1 MQICQN
7 LSVWDR
13 NCKSKQD
20 ENSLA
25 APVKRTSAIT
35 TGFELCIR
43 KKQVIITLEIEICED
58 MEMEY
63 RKLSVDEAEQF
74 WSLMNQL
81 DYETK
86 YMLYE
91 PGERTKNLPRIESL
105 IRDSVERQDFLLVA
119 ETDNKL
125 IGYIS
130 AQKGRLNRIAHSAYI
145 VVGILT
151 DYRGKGIG
159 TEFFKRLNI
168 WAEENKVVRLELTVI
183 CENEAAKHLYI
194 NSGFEIEGIKRKS
207 VCVDGKYLDEYYMAR
222 VR

>member
-1 MQICQN
+1 M
-7 LSVWDR
+7 
-13 NCKSKQD
+13 K
-20 ENSLA
+20 
-25 APVKRTSAIT
+25 
-35 TGFELCIR
+35 
-43 KKQVIITLEIEICED
+43 
-58 MEMEY
+58 MEY
-63 RKLSVDEAEQF
+63 RKLSMNEAEQF

-91 PGERTKNLPRIESL
+91 PGERTNNLSGIESL
-105 IRDSVERQDFLLVA
+105 IRDSLEGQDFLLVA

-159 TEFFKRLNI
+159 TEFFKRLNV

-183 CENEAAKHLYI
+183 CENETAKHLYT

>member
-1 MQICQN
+1 MREERGFKERENGMVDEISEEGKEKAGVFAISRDEW
-7 LSVWDR
+7 LTG
-13 NCKSKQD
+13 KSK
-20 ENSLA
+20 
-25 APVKRTSAIT
+25 
-35 TGFELCIR
+35 
-43 KKQVIITLEIEICED
+43 ICED
-58 MEMEY
+58 MKMEY
-63 RKLSVDEAEQF
+63 RTLSVNEAEQF

-91 PGERTKNLPRIESL
+91 PGERTKNLSEIESI
-105 IRDSVERQDFLLVA
+105 IRDSVEGHDFLLVA

-130 AQKGRLNRIAHSAYI
+130 AQKGRMNRIAHSAYI

-159 TEFFKRLNI
+159 TEFFKRLNV
-168 WAEENKVVRLELTVI
+168 WAEENRVVRLELTVI
-183 CENEAAKHLYI
+183 CENEAAKHLYT
-194 NSGFEIEGIKRKS
+194 NSGFKIEGMKRKS

>member
-1 MQICQN
+1 
-7 LSVWDR
+7 
-13 NCKSKQD
+13 
-20 ENSLA
+20 
-25 APVKRTSAIT
+25 
-35 TGFELCIR
+35 
-43 KKQVIITLEIEICED
+43 
-58 MEMEY
+58 MEY
-63 RKLSVDEAEQF
+63 RKPSVNDVESF
-74 WSLMNQL
+74 WNLMNRL

-91 PGERTKNLPRIESL
+91 PGEREKNIPGIESL
-105 IRDSVERQDFLLVA
+105 IRDSVEEKDFLLVA

-145 VVGILT
+145 VVGILA
-151 DYRGKGIG
+151 DYCGKGIG
-159 TEFFKRLNI
+159 TEFFKRLNV
-168 WAEENKVVRLELTVI
+168 WAEENEIVRLELTVI

-194 NSGFEIEGIKRKS
+194 NSGFKIEGIKRKS

>member
-1 MQICQN
+1 
-7 LSVWDR
+7 
-13 NCKSKQD
+13 
-20 ENSLA
+20 
-25 APVKRTSAIT
+25 
-35 TGFELCIR
+35 
-43 KKQVIITLEIEICED
+43 
-58 MEMEY
+58 MEY

-105 IRDSVERQDFLLVA
+105 IRDSLEGQDFLLVA

-145 VVGILT
+145 VVGILM

-159 TEFFKRLNI
+159 TEFFKRL
-168 WAEENKVVRLELTVI
+168 RM
-183 CENEAAKHLYI
+183 
-194 NSGFEIEGIKRKS
+194 G
-207 VCVDGKYLDEYYMAR
+207 
-222 VR
+222 